1 MPSHRTGVALVLG
14 LLCLRAPES
23 TAQTPQACT
32 YHACA
37 LRLRQSFFKVQ
48 LVQGTNQRP
57 VGSLG
62 WFPPALSL
70 FAERSDTAA
79 RHYSSFRRRQT
90 SGLLL
95 SLTGVVAL
103 TAGLA
108 VYDGDNDLGLILGL
122 GGGLLGIGGA
132 IQSVRANEQLSQA
145 VWWYNRTLAASP

>member
-1 MPSHRTGVALVLG
+1 MPFYRISVAIVLG
-14 LLCLRAPES
+14 LLCLRAPGS

-32 YHACA
+32 YDACA
-37 LRLRQSFFKVQ
+37 LRLRHTFFKVQ
-48 LVQGTNQRP
+48 LVQGMDQRP

-62 WFPPALSL
+62 WFAPALPL

-90 SGLLL
+90 SGLIL
-95 SLTGVVAL
+95 SLTGAVAL

-108 VYDGDNDLGLILGL
+108 AYDSNNDVGLILVI
-122 GGGLLGIGGA
+122 GGGLLGIGGG
-132 IQSVRANEQLSQA
+132 IQSIRAGEQLSQA